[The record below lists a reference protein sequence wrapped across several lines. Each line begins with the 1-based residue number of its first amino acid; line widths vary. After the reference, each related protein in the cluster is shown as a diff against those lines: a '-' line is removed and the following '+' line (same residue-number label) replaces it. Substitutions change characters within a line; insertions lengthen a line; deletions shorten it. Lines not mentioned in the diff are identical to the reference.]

1 MKKKYVFQVVKKLY
15 MQLNR
20 VLQCFYCNN
29 HSSYYSAVRISRA
42 DLAYI
47 AHGIS
52 LSLHQESFMIV
63 SYELNEILSAIIYL
77 I

>member
-1 MKKKYVFQVVKKLY
+1 ML
-15 MQLNR
+15 L
-20 VLQCFYCNN
+20 LQYHSNYYNN
-29 HSSYYSAVRISRA
+29 AVRISRA

-52 LSLHQESFMIV
+52 LSLHQESFMIE